1 MNLFRYLQG
10 NHGKSDDIV
19 WLEEF
24 EGFEKFEWFELFE
37 MFGGRPPLVGAWHMW
52 PPNVGTTYIHRVRII
67 VFMVFVPQT
76 FSRTLI
82 FNS

>member
-10 NHGKSDDIV
+10 KHGKSEDIV

-37 MFGGRPPLVGAWHMW
+37 KSMG
-52 PPNVGTTYIHRVRII
+52 
-67 VFMVFVPQT
+67 
-76 FSRTLI
+76 
-82 FNS
+82 